1 MQGLVATE
9 KDNDKL
15 LENGRDIARGLWEQ
29 LRDQAGENDSLGG
42 IRGTVDRIVTRLRE
56 MVKGMQDAKIAA
68 EAKKEETNAALDDYE
83 NQLYERAIAAGVDES
98 SAKAAA
104 QAAREMS
111 GHVTFTTT
119 PEGKLKKV
127 DEGDDDG
134 LLPSPVAKLLKE
146 SQGMWS
152 EVRADESI
160 NALLKE
166 EIAPG
171 FENLIRSAVEVVC
184 EMMSTLE
191 LPRVDGVYDS
201 PLGSVCY
208 HVDNLQFSEFAVAE
222 DGLKVESATGANE
235 TQTGFGSTV
244 SIDGIRTVMK
254 DIKFAYCEFPKG
266 WGMVDGEGLCTV
278 KVDGARVAISYD
290 IVVNTEQLMKL
301 VNQGVELSKDES
313 KLTSV
318 KEKVQ
323 AKWAARQ
330 AATAPPPA
338 APAASEPQKSP
349 KGAKKKHSSG
359 AKDHAAAD
367 AALDKAFSF
376 GGIFGAGGDD
386 GSETDSSIDHDDFK
400 SPTGAG
406 LFSSMFSVGESDED
420 EEEYDEAHANVDAA
434 ANEDDIPAE
443 QKAKLEQ
450 HRALLR
456 ELLGDEFVLE
466 EPILELRVH
475 GVEIAVGQ
483 LDVEIGGTSAAWLY
497 NMIALVLTQQLRGT
511 IEDRINGLT
520 VRQLARL
527 SGTVEAYSA
536 GLVKVCVVTDDHEEE
551 EEEQSMLG
559 SWVSGGGLGKLR
571 KDCGEWGVG
580 WRCEHWKEGRI
591 IRRTPSSVAEIVN
604 EHGEKVI
611 MVAGKEMGDLTL
623 DARE

>member
-1 MQGLVATE
+1 
-9 KDNDKL
+9 
-15 LENGRDIARGLWEQ
+15 
-29 LRDQAGENDSLGG
+29 
-42 IRGTVDRIVTRLRE
+42 
-56 MVKGMQDAKIAA
+56 
-68 EAKKEETNAALDDYE
+68 
-83 NQLYERAIAAGVDES
+83 
-98 SAKAAA
+98 
-104 QAAREMS
+104 
-111 GHVTFTTT
+111 
-119 PEGKLKKV
+119 
-127 DEGDDDG
+127 
-134 LLPSPVAKLLKE
+134 
-146 SQGMWS
+146 
-152 EVRADESI
+152 
-160 NALLKE
+160 
-166 EIAPG
+166 
-171 FENLIRSAVEVVC
+171 
-184 EMMSTLE
+184 
-191 LPRVDGVYDS
+191 
-201 PLGSVCY
+201 
-208 HVDNLQFSEFAVAE
+208 
-222 DGLKVESATGANE
+222 
-235 TQTGFGSTV
+235 
-244 SIDGIRTVMK
+244 
-254 DIKFAYCEFPKG
+254 
-266 WGMVDGEGLCTV
+266 
-278 KVDGARVAISYD
+278 
-290 IVVNTEQLMKL
+290 
-301 VNQGVELSKDES
+301 
-313 KLTSV
+313 
-318 KEKVQ
+318 
-323 AKWAARQ
+323 
-330 AATAPPPA
+330 
-338 APAASEPQKSP
+338 
-349 KGAKKKHSSG
+349 
-359 AKDHAAAD
+359 
-367 AALDKAFSF
+367 
-376 GGIFGAGGDD
+376 
-386 GSETDSSIDHDDFK
+386 
-400 SPTGAG
+400 
-406 LFSSMFSVGESDED
+406 MFSVGESDED

-443 QKAKLEQ
+443 QKEKLEQ